1 MIKDFL
7 KNICENIDMSEVNM
21 IINTLICMATLY
33 IVIKGYSRSSKK
45 YKEEL
50 ISNKKA
56 DIKIEIIKT
65 GGEKRIIL
73 VTNIGQSTAKNIF
86 IDWKDIVS
94 DRIRINEM
102 HKLPF
107 PVLNKSESFDFYAL
121 VNYPE
126 NNKPVIAVICE
137 DNFSNENKKYITLS
151 F

>member
-1 MIKDFL
+1 MKDFL
-7 KNICENIDMSEVNM
+7 KYIYENIEMSEVNM

-33 IVIKGYSRSSKK
+33 IVIKGHSRSSKK

-50 ISNKKA
+50 INNKKA
-56 DIKIEIIKT
+56 DIKIEIIKA
-65 GGEKRIIL
+65 GGDQRIIL
-73 VTNIGQSTAKNIF
+73 VTNIGQSTAKNIC

-102 HKLPF
+102 HKLSF
-107 PVLNKSESFDFYAL
+107 PILNKSESFDFYAL

-126 NNKPVIAVICE
+126 NNKPVITVMWE
-137 DNFSNENKKYITLS
+137 DNFSNVNKKDITLS

>member
-1 MIKDFL
+1 MNDFL

-50 ISNKKA
+50 INNKKA

-65 GGEKRIIL
+65 GGEMRTIL
-73 VTNIGQSTAKNIF
+73 VTNIGQSTAKNIC

-107 PVLNKSESFDFYAL
+107 PFLNKNESFDFYAL

-126 NNKPVIAVICE
+126 NNKPVITVMWE
-137 DNFSNENKKYITLS
+137 DSFSNDNRKDIILS

>member
-1 MIKDFL
+1 VKDFL

-33 IVIKGYSRSSKK
+33 IVVKGYSRSSKK

-50 ISNKKA
+50 INNKKA

-65 GGEKRIIL
+65 GGEMRTIL
-73 VTNIGQSTAKNIF
+73 VTNIGQSTAKNIC

-107 PVLNKSESFDFYAL
+107 PILNKSESFDFYAL

-126 NNKPVIAVICE
+126 NNKPVITVMWE
-137 DNFSNENKKYITLS
+137 DSFSNDNRKDIILS

>member
-1 MIKDFL
+1 MKDFL
-7 KNICENIDMSEVNM
+7 KNICEDIGMSEVNM

-33 IVIKGYSRSSKK
+33 IVVKGYSRSSKK

-50 ISNKKA
+50 INNKKA

-65 GGEKRIIL
+65 GGEMRTIL
-73 VTNIGQSTAKNIF
+73 VTNIGQSTAKNIC

-107 PVLNKSESFDFYAL
+107 PILNKSESFDFYAL

-126 NNKPVIAVICE
+126 NNKPVITVMWE
-137 DNFSNENKKYITLS
+137 DSFSNDNRKDIILS

>member
-1 MIKDFL
+1 MRDFL
-7 KNICENIDMSEVNM
+7 KNICENIDMNEVNM

-33 IVIKGYSRSSKK
+33 IVVKGYSRSSKK

-50 ISNKKA
+50 INNKKA

-65 GGEKRIIL
+65 GGEMRIIL
-73 VTNIGQSTAKNIF
+73 VTNIGQSIAKNIC
-86 IDWKDIVS
+86 IDWKDIAS

-107 PVLNKSESFDFYAL
+107 PFLNKSESFDFYAL

-126 NNKPVIAVICE
+126 NNKPVITVMWE
-137 DNFSNENKKYITLS
+137 DSFSNDNRKDIILS